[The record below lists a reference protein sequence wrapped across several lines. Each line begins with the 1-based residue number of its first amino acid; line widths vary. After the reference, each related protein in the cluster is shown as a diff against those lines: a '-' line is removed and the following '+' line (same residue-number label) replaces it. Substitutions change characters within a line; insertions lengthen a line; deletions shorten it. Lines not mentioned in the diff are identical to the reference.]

1 MKKTKISNQEELNA
15 TLRQI
20 EQNRLQEAIRGA
32 LKEAADKGA
41 KMALETIEQ
50 SYSYEN

>member
-1 MKKTKISNQEELNA
+1 MKKTRISNQEELKV

-20 EQNRLQEAIRGA
+20 EQNRIQEEVRCA

-41 KMALETIEQ
+41 KMALETINQ
-50 SYSYEN
+50 SCSYGN